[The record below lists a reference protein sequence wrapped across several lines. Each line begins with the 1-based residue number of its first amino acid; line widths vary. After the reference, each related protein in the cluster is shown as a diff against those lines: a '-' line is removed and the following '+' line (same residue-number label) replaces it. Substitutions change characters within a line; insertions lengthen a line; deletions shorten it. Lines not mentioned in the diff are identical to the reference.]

1 MEYPKNQLDA
11 LTKAL
16 VLCVT
21 APSGAKSEA
30 ALKLADSFSAGLGY
44 ADFEFCKREAEKL
57 LYLNEGGVMNRSIH
71 TIACEI
77 QNDMDHLASTAKK
90 PVHWTEKYP
99 YAVPYVSAMLTM
111 HKISDSYYL
120 DSGREIVQRFL
131 CNASQWKG
139 EKAKA
144 IKLELKSML

>member
-11 LTKAL
+11 LTNAL
-16 VLCVT
+16 VLSVT
-21 APSGAKSEA
+21 APSESKSKA
-30 ALKLADSFSAGLGY
+30 ALELAESLTAGLSY
-44 ADFEFCKREAEKL
+44 ADVEFCKREAEKL
-57 LYLNEGGVMNRSIH
+57 LNTYEDPMNRSIH
-71 TIACEI
+71 TIACDI
-77 QNDMDHLASTAKK
+77 QNDMDHLANTAKK

-131 CNASQWKG
+131 CNASQWRG